1 MKKSLVRKFGLL
13 GILSFLSYTAVF
25 GFAVLGLV
33 QLIARRSLLKVDYS
47 ILVLGVFYIIV
58 IAVYLLFEKVI
69 INYRPVL

>member
-1 MKKSLVRKFGLL
+1 MKKSLVQKSGLL

-33 QLIARRSLLKVDYS
+33 QLIARRSLLKVDHS
-47 ILVLGVFYIIV
+47 ILVVGVFYIIV